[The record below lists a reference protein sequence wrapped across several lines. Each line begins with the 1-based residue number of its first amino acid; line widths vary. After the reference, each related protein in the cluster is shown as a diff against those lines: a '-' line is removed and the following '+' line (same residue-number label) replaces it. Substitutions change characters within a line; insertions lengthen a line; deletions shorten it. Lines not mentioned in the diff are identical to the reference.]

1 MFTDM
6 KFTNP
11 DMFWL
16 LIVIPLLLVWNYF
29 RRHRMVSDIKV
40 SDSSAFS
47 LAAKS
52 WKVRL
57 MWLPILF
64 RMIAIALLITILAEP
79 RSSSVRKDVVTEGI
93 DIVISLDV
101 SGSMLA
107 EDFKP
112 NRLEA
117 AKKTA
122 IDFIGQRSNDRL
134 GVVVFAGESFTQCP
148 LTVDHDVLKNI
159 VSKIET
165 GKLKNG
171 TAIGMGLAT
180 AVSRLKE
187 SKAKS
192 KVAILLTDGVN
203 NTGIVTPETAAEIAE
218 KFKIRCY
225 TIGVGTNGTAPVP
238 VQHPIYGKTY
248 QQAEVQID
256 EDLLKEISKRTG
268 GKYFRATNNKSLE
281 DIYKEIDKL
290 EKTKIDETSYE
301 QFAEEYMPFA
311 IAAGIMLLL
320 EFLLNYT
327 VFRKNP

>member
-1 MFTDM
+1 MFADF

-16 LIVIPLLLVWNYF
+16 LLVIPLLLIWSYV
-29 RRHRMVSDIKV
+29 RRNRMTSNIKV
-40 SDSSAFS
+40 SNSKDFTI
-47 LAAKS
+47 AAKS
-52 WKVRL
+52 WKVKL

-64 RMIAIALLITILAEP
+64 RMLALALLITILAEP
-79 RSSSVRKDVVTEGI
+79 RSSTVKKDVVTEGI
-93 DIVISLDV
+93 DIVLSLDV

-117 AKKTA
+117 SKKTA
-122 IDFIGQRSNDRL
+122 IGFIDDRPNDRL

-148 LTVDHDVLKNI
+148 LTIDHDVLKNI
-159 VSKIET
+159 ISKLET
-165 GKLKNG
+165 GKLKGG

-180 AVSRLKE
+180 AVSRLKD

-225 TIGVGTNGTAPVP
+225 TVGVGTNGTAPVP
-238 VQHPIYGKTY
+238 VQHPLHGKIY
-248 QQAEVQID
+248 QQQEVKID
-256 EDLLKEISKRTG
+256 EDLLKDIAERTG
-268 GKYFRATNNKSLE
+268 GKYFRATDNKSLE
-281 DIYKEIDKL
+281 AVYKEIDKL
-290 EKTKIDETSYE
+290 EKTKIDETSFE

-311 IAAGIMLLL
+311 IGAGILLL
-320 EFLLNYT
+320 MELLLNFMI
-327 VFRKNP
+327 FRKIP

>member
-1 MFTDM
+1 MFAEI

-11 DMFWL
+11 EMFWFL
-16 LIVIPLLLVWNYF
+16 LVIPLLLLWRYF
-29 RRHRMVSDIKV
+29 RRKRMTSEIKV
-40 SDSSAFS
+40 SESAKF
-47 LAAKS
+47 LAASKT

-57 MWLPILF
+57 MWVPSFLRILT
-64 RMIAIALLITILAEP
+64 IILLITILAEP
-79 RSSSVRKDVVTEGI
+79 RSSSVKKDVVTEGI
-93 DIVISLDV
+93 DIVLSLDV

-112 NRLEA
+112 NRIEA
-117 AKKTA
+117 AKETA
-122 IDFIGQRSNDRL
+122 INFISERPNDRM

-148 LTVDHDVLKNI
+148 LTIDHDVLKNI
-159 VSKIET
+159 ISKLET

-180 AVSRLKE
+180 AVSRLKD

-203 NTGIVTPETAAEIAE
+203 NSGIVTPETAAEIAE

-225 TIGVGTNGTAPVP
+225 TIGVGTNGKAPVP
-238 VQHPIYGKTY
+238 VQHPLYGKTY
-248 QQAEVQID
+248 QQVDVKID
-256 EDLLKEISKRTG
+256 EELLSNIAERTG
-268 GKYFRATNNKSLE
+268 GRYFRATDNKSLAS
-281 DIYKEIDKL
+281 IYKEIDKL

-311 IAAGIMLLL
+311 IAAGILLVF
-320 EFLLNYT
+320 EFLLNFMI
-327 VFRKNP
+327 FRKTP

>member
-1 MFTDM
+1 
-6 KFTNP
+6 
-11 DMFWL
+11 
-16 LIVIPLLLVWNYF
+16 
-29 RRHRMVSDIKV
+29 MVSDIKV

-311 IAAGIMLLL
+311 IAAGILLML

>member
-1 MFTDM
+1 MFTDI

-11 DMFWL
+11 DMFWFLLIIPL
-16 LIVIPLLLVWNYF
+16 LIVWRYLK
-29 RRHRMVSDIKV
+29 RKRMTSEIQV
-40 SDSSAFS
+40 SDSNEFASAS
-47 LAAKS
+47 KT

-57 MWLPILF
+57 MWLPSLF
-64 RMIAIALLITILAEP
+64 RVLALALLITILAEP
-79 RSSSVRKDVVTEGI
+79 RSSSVKKDVVTEGI
-93 DIVISLDV
+93 DIVLSLDV
-101 SGSMLA
+101 SASMLA

-112 NRLEA
+112 NRIES

-122 IDFIGQRSNDRL
+122 IDFIEDRPNDRL

-148 LTVDHDVLKNI
+148 LTIDHDVVKNI
-159 VSKIET
+159 LSQIET
-165 GKLKNG
+165 GKLKSG

-180 AVSRLKE
+180 AVSRLKD

-203 NTGIVTPETAAEIAE
+203 NAGTITPETAAEIAQ

-225 TIGVGTNGTAPVP
+225 TIGVGTNGKAPFP

-248 QQAEVQID
+248 QQMDVQID
-256 EDLLKEISKRTG
+256 EDLLKSIADQTG

-281 DIYKEIDKL
+281 NIYKEIDKL

-311 IAAGIMLLL
+311 IGAGILLLL
-320 EFLLNYT
+320 EFMLNFII
-327 VFRKNP
+327 FRKTP